1 MEAITGEPTRFFR
14 PPYIAVN
21 DLMYDTVGMPFICG
35 YGSNDW
41 DDKVGVQERSDK
53 VLAQIHD
60 GSIIL
65 LHDAEGNTKTVEAL
79 DLLIPALQQDG
90 YTLVTVS
97 QLFEAKGVTPDT
109 HTMYSD
115 VTKD

>member
-1 MEAITGEPTRFFR
+1 M
-14 PPYIAVN
+14 N